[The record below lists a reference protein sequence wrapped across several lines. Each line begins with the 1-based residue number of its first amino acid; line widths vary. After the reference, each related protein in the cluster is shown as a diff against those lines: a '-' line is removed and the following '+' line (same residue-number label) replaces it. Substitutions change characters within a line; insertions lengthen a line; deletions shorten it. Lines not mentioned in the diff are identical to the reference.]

1 MTLQD
6 HPFDPDAL
14 ADHLQPPLNTL
25 LVAQLLERL
34 QRNRLRCFTQL
45 LDRHSS
51 YLGS

>member
-25 LVAQLLERL
+25 VDQLLERL
-34 QRNRLRCFTQL
+34 HRNRLRCFTQL
-45 LDRHSS
+45 LDRHRS